1 MQTLT
6 PPLSILCAVMPCT
19 LTYGVCVDEKHWQ
32 EEESFKESGTWNEK
46 NQNRIREK
54 RLWIDR
60 NKTKQGIEGKRGR
73 VPSAEGKEKSKWSD
87 LNNEWKRQKGK
98 KLKEKDRKSSSSRA
112 WCYKKQ
118 ILVYQQQLNNY
129 KSVKAKQKVSCLFT
143 ARPSIGKSHRCVKKE
158 SKKEGRND
166 MWDSTGDLN

>member
-1 MQTLT
+1 MQTQT

-19 LTYGVCVDEKHWQ
+19 LTYGVCMDEKHWQ

-98 KLKEKDRKSSSSRA
+98 KLKEKDRKSSSPGATKSRY
-112 WCYKKQ
+112 WY
-118 ILVYQQQLNNY
+118 INNSWIIINLSRQDR
-129 KSVKAKQKVSCLFT
+129 KSAAYSL
-143 ARPSIGKSHRCVKKE
+143 P
-158 SKKEGRND
+158 
-166 MWDSTGDLN
+166 DLQ